1 MWKQRSWLRR
11 NVDPSAVAGYREG
24 QNIHSIV
31 VSTYYA
37 ARYCYDVIIIYVSTV
52 EKIAGNDSVATL
64 RFLRAD
70 PMIFRPRPKGYT
82 VSMWRTLNTGSRM

>member
-1 MWKQRSWLRR
+1 MWKQRSRPR
-11 NVDPSAVAGYREG
+11 CNRDPSAVAGIREG

-37 ARYCYDVIIIYVSTV
+37 ARCCYAAIIIIYVSTV

-64 RFLRAD
+64 RFLR
-70 PMIFRPRPKGYT
+70 RPNDIPTAPERICGFD
-82 VSMWRTLNTGSRM
+82 VETLNTGNRI